1 MGKYIRF
8 GKYNTNY
15 KFIILT
21 IVFITLSRFIPSFL
35 TEIFLHY
42 ELINKQAIN
51 IANHPHCKNC
61 FVYLG
66 IFIIS
71 FVLYKYEEKL
81 TKTKISKPSDSSS
94 KKGCFRSI
102 KINEEKKNKLNTK
115 TKILNILFIVIIIS
129 IIEFLKGII
138 SVLSIFTYWMIILLV
153 IPYTNAKIFNLKTY
167 KHHLC
172 SIFFCF
178 AVLLIVQLTSFILI
192 MQSDKNHIYKDYFWF
207 LPIGIIIFL
216 LYVFVTSYVY
226 SKIKWFMELNWISLT
241 KLFMMYALVGFVIN
255 TINCI
260 ILTFIKC
267 WGDAKKYFCHIKD
280 NEGNYYVDNIILY
293 FEELSDIYEEDKS
306 DFIFLIL
313 KLLLSTILISFFV
326 YFFFSTLKHLNP
338 EYYYFSASL
347 IDILFNIIP
356 LFQNKIF
363 RGFYF
368 AKEEKD
374 SELLS
379 KIIILYIIGDCISIV
394 GFLIYLEII
403 ELNFWGLNYN
413 LRKSII
419 ERSIRDSE
427 QDYDD
432 IQSEDFIDNEIQ
444 NKYSELSIMSE

>member
-1 MGKYIRF
+1 
-8 GKYNTNY
+8 
-15 KFIILT
+15 
-21 IVFITLSRFIPSFL
+21 
-35 TEIFLHY
+35 
-42 ELINKQAIN
+42 
-51 IANHPHCKNC
+51 
-61 FVYLG
+61 
-66 IFIIS
+66 
-71 FVLYKYEEKL
+71 
-81 TKTKISKPSDSSS
+81 
-94 KKGCFRSI
+94 
-102 KINEEKKNKLNTK
+102 
-115 TKILNILFIVIIIS
+115 
-129 IIEFLKGII
+129 
-138 SVLSIFTYWMIILLV
+138 MIILLV